1 LRIICFGA
9 HPDDCEIKFG
19 GTASKLA
26 AAGHAVKFVS
36 VSNGAAGHREMAAAK
51 LAERRLAELKEAG
64 RRIGVA
70 ESATLGF
77 PDGGLQPDLTARAAV
92 ISQIRSWQADFVIS
106 HRLCDYHPDH
116 RYTAQLVQDAAY
128 LVVVPLVAPETP
140 ALRKN
145 PVFMYFEDDFK
156 LPNAFQPDVVI
167 DIDDAWEKK
176 ILGMDAHVSQFYEW
190 LPYVDGK
197 SSEVPQESDAR
208 RKWLRETWARPINPS
223 VRAALQARYGAKAA
237 QTRHAESLQVC
248 EYGRQPSAAELNEVF
263 PK

>member
-1 LRIICFGA
+1 LRIICIGA

-26 AAGHAVKFVS
+26 AAGHAVKFLS
-36 VSNGAAGHREMAAAK
+36 VSNGAAGHHEMTAAK
-51 LAERRLAELKEAG
+51 LAERRLGELKEAG

-77 PDGGLQPDLTARAAV
+77 PDGGLQPDLKARAAV
-92 ISQIRSWQADFVIS
+92 ISALRGWEADFVIS
-106 HRLCDYHPDH
+106 HRPWDYHPDH

-128 LVVVPLVAPETP
+128 LVVVPLVAPDAP
-140 ALRKN
+140 PLRKN
-145 PVFMYFEDDFK
+145 PVFLYFEDDFK
-156 LPNAFQPDVVI
+156 LPNVFQPDVVV

-176 ILGMDAHVSQFYEW
+176 VYGMDAHVSQFYEW

-197 SSEVPQESDAR
+197 SGEVPQDPEAR
-208 RKWLRETWARPINPS
+208 KKWLGETWARPINPS
-223 VRAALQARYGAKAA
+223 VRAALQARYGAKGAHA
-237 QTRHAESLQVC
+237 RHAESLQVC
-248 EYGRQPSAAELNEVF
+248 EYGRQPTAAELNEIF